1 MGLAEAKGW
10 VFALPALRVRPPAP
24 ALIAPIRKPT
34 VTVAR
39 LRKSLRMTWLLPG
52 PGEGDSAGEEQKVGL

>member
-10 VFALPALRVRPPAP
+10 VFALPAPRVRPPAP

-39 LRKSLRMTWLLPG
+39 LRKSLRMTRLLPW